1 MEDLLLAAKVVL
13 PLFVYM
19 AVGGFI
25 RRKAIFS
32 LENFKSLNHMV
43 FYVFMPLTLF
53 FNVYEADLGNV
64 VKPGIF
70 VFIFI
75 SIILLFA
82 AAWIVITH
90 TVKDQAD
97 SATMIQGAYRSNYV
111 LLGNVIAG
119 SLCGK
124 EGLALVAALA
134 VMVVPMFN
142 IMAVILFE
150 VKRDNNVDFLRIIR
164 NVFKNPLVCAGIFGG
179 LFKLFHIPVPDLL
192 QQPLAAL
199 GDAATPLALVTLGGI
214 LSMRSIV
221 RHGKY
226 LIAVTAV
233 RLIAAPAV
241 ALTAAAALGYRGD
254 SLVAVLAVFASPAAV
269 SSTPM
274 AQSMGGNGE
283 LAGEI
288 VAVTSVCCMVTIF
301 LFVFFLSGMS
311 FI

>member
-25 RRKAIFS
+25 RKKTIFS
-32 LENFKSLNHMV
+32 LGNFKSLNHMV

-53 FNVYEADLGNV
+53 FNVYEADLGDV

-70 VFIFI
+70 IFAFT
-75 SIILLFA
+75 SIILLFT
-82 AAWIVITH
+82 AAWIFFSRV
-90 TVKDQAD
+90 VENQAD
-97 SATMIQGAYRSNYV
+97 AATMIQGAYRSNYV
-111 LLGNVIAG
+111 LLGNVIAD
-119 SLCGK
+119 SLCGQ

-142 IMAVILFE
+142 ILAVILFE
-150 VKRDNNVDFLRIIR
+150 VKRDNSVDFLRIIR
-164 NVFKNPLVCAGIFGG
+164 NIFRNPLVCAGILGG
-179 LFKLFHIPVPDLL
+179 LFKMLHIPLPGLL
-192 QQPLAAL
+192 QQPLATL

-214 LSMRSIV
+214 LSVGSIV

-233 RLIAAPAV
+233 RLIAAPFA
-241 ALTAAAALGYRGD
+241 ALTAAAAFGFRGD
-254 SLVAVLAVFASPAAV
+254 MLVAVLAIFASPAAV

-288 VAVTSVCCMVTIF
+288 VAVTSVCCMITIF
-301 LFVFFLSGMS
+301 IFVFFLSRMG